1 MHNHLARAVV
11 AFTLVFAPIA
21 AARAQTPPP
30 PLCSPIAQPPAAAI
44 AWHAAERAKSPM
56 VVQSA
61 FVQVDFAALQALP
74 NGGAPPL
81 GTFRLDLPTGPVR
94 LEITGTNWALGYRSF
109 RGHVP
114 NVTSTMVLTLAPTGE
129 VHGLFDVGD
138 AQFALVPTPAVG
150 VHVLQSLDAN
160 LLPAHMGCGTNH
172 THLVAPAPVA
182 GSSSLVTVGN
192 SDCTLTTIDLC
203 VFYTP
208 NARTGAGGTAA
219 LEVAILG
226 AVEQANEGHRESGA
240 PIEFRLVHMA
250 ETAYTEVGSSTDLYR
265 FQSPTDGFMD
275 EVHGLR
281 SDHGADLMHLV
292 IEPPAG
298 FCGVGFL
305 LGSLSVGFESSAF
318 AVTVRTCIPNR
329 TLTHECGHNM
339 GCHHDAANAGGA
351 IYPYSYGYRTP
362 DNAYRT
368 IMAYAP
374 GTRINRWSS
383 PNVVWQG
390 YTMGTAG
397 SADNVLS
404 IANTCS
410 IVTQFRPTQAPRWC
424 QLSGG
429 IAGAS
434 GTPLLVGTGTI
445 NLVAPL
451 ELSIVGYG
459 APGIGVLIL
468 GLSPVNVPL
477 FGGTLVP
484 ALDYTVT
491 LVGSGAPIVHDASW
505 LAGLQPGIQVWA
517 QAAFLDSTGP
527 QGWTASDAVRVTRP

>member
-1 MHNHLARAVV
+1 MHHPFRSVV
-11 AFTLVFAPIA
+11 AATFALVPFAT
-21 AARAQTPPP
+21 ARAQTPPP
-30 PLCSPIAQPPAAAI
+30 LWTAIAQPPAAAI
-44 AWHAAERAKSPM
+44 AWETAERGKSPM
-56 VVQSA
+56 VAQSS
-61 FVQVDFAALQALP
+61 FVHVDHAALQALP
-74 NGGAPPL
+74 PGGAPPL
-81 GTFRLDLPTGPVR
+81 GTFRLDLPTGPVT
-94 LEITGTNWALGYRSF
+94 LVLTGTDWTLGYRTF

-114 NVTSTMVLTLAPTGE
+114 NTVSTMVLTVAPTGE
-129 VHGLFDVGD
+129 VHGLFDIGD
-138 AQFALVPTPAVG
+138 AQFALVPTPAAG
-150 VHVLQSLDAN
+150 VHVVQSLDASQ
-160 LLPAHMGCGTNH
+160 LPAHMGCGTNH

-182 GSSSLVTVGN
+182 APPSLVTVGN
-192 SDCTLTTIDLC
+192 SDCSLTTIDIC

-208 NARTGAGGTAA
+208 NARNGAGGTAA
-219 LEVAILG
+219 VEVAILG
-226 AVEQANEGHRESGA
+226 AITQANEGHRESGA

-250 ETAYTEVGSSTDLYR
+250 ETTYTEVGSSTDLSR
-265 FQSPTDGFMD
+265 FRSSTDGFMD

-281 SDHGADLMHLV
+281 NDHGADLMHLV

-298 FCGVGFL
+298 FCGVGYL
-305 LGSLSVGFESSAF
+305 LGSLSTGFESSAF

-329 TLTHECGHNM
+329 TLTHECGHNI
-339 GCHHDAANAGGA
+339 GCHHDLANAGAA

-374 GTRINRWSS
+374 GTRVNRWSS
-383 PNVVWQG
+383 PNVVYQG

-404 IANTCS
+404 ITNTS
-410 IVTQFRPTQAPRWC
+410 GTVTQFRTTQAPRWC
-424 QLSGG
+424 QLGGG

-434 GTPLLVGTGTI
+434 GTPSLVGTGTI
-445 NLVAPL
+445 NQVAPL
-451 ELSIVGYG
+451 ELSVAGYG
-459 APGIGVLIL
+459 APGIGALIL
-468 GLSPVNVPL
+468 GVSAVNVPL

-505 LAGLQPGIQVWA
+505 LVALPPGFQIWA
-517 QAAFLDSTGP
+517 QAAFLDLTGP